1 MQKKGKAYSQ
11 KKNQKMLTFLNKHM
25 QPFQITAVNNAL
37 QSLSN
42 KQSDIVVAPGG
53 AGKSHIIKGIL
64 KELSTKDKIVILQ
77 PTLEILQQNYD
88 RYIEEVGNDDIGI
101 YSASARQKNIGRVTY
116 ATIQSIS
123 TKTQMFQDVK
133 YVIIDE
139 AHVVNSDKEQR
150 IYMQFINNIKPHI
163 IGLTAT
169 PYRLNQKNELKMLHR
184 QESSVFKDICFNVSM
199 KSLIEDGRLSKFDYV
214 IAKQI
219 NLNSCLLNG
228 DFNEDLVNRYYL
240 NEESILNNIMDI
252 VCDYAKNR
260 KHCLIFAS
268 SVKMQ
273 EKIVDLLKQREQP
286 VDYVNSSM
294 EIQDRKNKLLNFKN
308 GNVKFMVVVNIAT
321 VGFDFPAL
329 DTIVMLKPTNS
340 LSFYVQSVTRGSR
353 FSKGKTN
360 CLVLDFA
367 NNLERFGKV
376 EDIEIKRNVALK
388 NEPYDVFYHGKTSV
402 PFLSEKV

>member
-1 MQKKGKAYSQ
+1 
-11 KKNQKMLTFLNKHM
+11 M

-64 KELSTKDKIVILQ
+64 KELPSKDKIVILQ

-101 YSASARQKNIGRVTY
+101 YSASAGKKNIGRVTY

-123 TKTQMFQDVK
+123 TKAQMFQDVK
-133 YVIIDE
+133 YAIIDE

-150 IYMQFINNIKPHI
+150 MYMQFINDIRPYT

-169 PYRLNQKNELKMLHR
+169 PYRLNAKNELKMLHR
-184 QESSVFKDICFNVSM
+184 QEHSVFRDICFNVSM
-199 KSLIEDGRLSKFDYV
+199 KSLIEEGRLSKFEYFTV
-214 IAKQI
+214 KQI

-228 DFNEDLVNRYYL
+228 DFDEKLVNRYYL
-240 NEESILNNIMDI
+240 SEASLLYNIVELI
-252 VCDYAKNR
+252 CDYAKKR
-260 KHCLIFAS
+260 KHCLIFANS
-268 SVKMQ
+268 MEMQ
-273 EKIVDLLKQREQP
+273 QKIVDLLKQKQQS
-286 VDYVNSSM
+286 VDFVNSSIEM
-294 EIQDRKNKLLNFKN
+294 QDRKNKLLTFKN
-308 GNVKFMVVVNIAT
+308 GDVKFMVVINIAT

-329 DTIVMLKPTNS
+329 DTIVMLRPTNS

-353 FSKGKTN
+353 FSEGKKN

-376 EDIEIKRNVALK
+376 EDIEIKRNGILR
-388 NEPYDVFYHGKTSV
+388 ESPYDVFYNGKTSV
-402 PFLSEKV
+402 PFLSEKI